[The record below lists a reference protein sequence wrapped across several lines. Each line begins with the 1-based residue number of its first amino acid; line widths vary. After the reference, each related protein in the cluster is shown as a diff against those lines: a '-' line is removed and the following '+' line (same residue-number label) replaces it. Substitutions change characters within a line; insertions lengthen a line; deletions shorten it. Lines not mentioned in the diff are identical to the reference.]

1 MYIREI
7 KIPYRI
13 GSMEVQPELSLGPT
27 SLGFG
32 ASAAKSSSS
41 SESDGSSDDGSRK
54 RRKHFAWEEA
64 VSHASLE
71 LHLNDPLPLDWE
83 QCLDLHS
90 GRMYYLNRKTM
101 RKSWVRPMEEHGNTL
116 DLELNISTIPSTF
129 HDGGGGGGKA
139 SSGGA
144 VAEDDARSGGGG
156 VGSLGPMVAVPCV
169 NCHLLVMLCKSSPA
183 CPNCKFVQPSVP
195 AMPRTPPR
203 RLEATVKPL
212 ETLSLLH

>member
-1 MYIREI
+1 
-7 KIPYRI
+7 
-13 GSMEVQPELSLGPT
+13 MEVQPELSLGPT
-27 SLGFG
+27 LLGFG
-32 ASAAKSSSS
+32 VGAGASKSSSS

-64 VSHASLE
+64 VSHASLD
-71 LHLNDPLPLDWE
+71 LHLNDPLPMDWE

-101 RKSWVRPMEEHGNTL
+101 RKSWVRPMEEHGGSNTL
-116 DLELNISTIPSTF
+116 DLELNISTVPSTF
-129 HDGGGGGGKA
+129 HVGASKA

-144 VAEDDARSGGGG
+144 AAIAEDDARIAGGGSG

-195 AMPRTPPR
+195 APAMPRTPPRR

>member
-1 MYIREI
+1 
-7 KIPYRI
+7 
-13 GSMEVQPELSLGPT
+13 MEVQPELSLGPT
-27 SLGFG
+27 SLGFRG
-32 ASAAKSSSS
+32 VSVKNAAKSSS

-54 RRKHFAWEEA
+54 KSKHFAWEEVV

-71 LHLNDPLPLDWE
+71 LQLNHPLPQDWE

-101 RKSWVRPMEEHGNTL
+101 RKSWVRPMEEQGNTL
-116 DLELNISTIPSTF
+116 DLELNIATIPSTF
-129 HDGGGGGGKA
+129 DDIKA
-139 SSGGA
+139 SSGV
-144 VAEDDARSGGGG
+144 VADDYVRSGGA
-156 VGSLGPMVAVPCV
+156 VGLAGPMMAVPCV

-203 RLEATVKPL
+203 RIDAAVKPAL